1 MYLFSRSGRL
11 ANGNSR
17 DAALWLASLTE
28 KVNQITDLQVGLWRN
43 VFSPELGRISW
54 ATFVED
60 LAQLEAADDKLN
72 ADDAFVAEVDRGA
85 TFTSG
90 GLDDAL
96 AQVVY
101 GAADPERPI
110 EYVSAVSTLIAPGS
124 MVKGMT
130 LAVEIAQLVEKTTG
144 IPSMVLSSMT
154 GDYSAIEWIS
164 GYENVQALQAAG
176 EKLNQD
182 ADFAQLIDKQA
193 PGVYESG
200 PSVTTQVIYRR
211 VI

>member
-1 MYLFSRSGRL
+1 
-11 ANGNSR
+11 
-17 DAALWLASLTE
+17 
-28 KVNQITDLQVGLWRN
+28 
-43 VFSPELGRISW
+43 
-54 ATFVED
+54 
-60 LAQLEAADDKLN
+60 
-72 ADDAFVAEVDRGA
+72 
-85 TFTSG
+85 
-90 GLDDAL
+90 
-96 AQVVY
+96 
-101 GAADPERPI
+101 
-110 EYVSAVSTLIAPGS
+110 
-124 MVKGMT
+124 
-130 LAVEIAQLVEKTTG
+130 
-144 IPSMVLSSMT
+144 MVLSSMT

>member
-17 DAALWLASLTE
+17 ETALWLASITE

-43 VFSPELGRISW
+43 VFSPEFGRITW
-54 ATFVED
+54 AAFVED

-85 TFTSG
+85 AFTSG

-101 GAADPERPI
+101 GEPDPERPI
-110 EYVSAVSTLIAPGS
+110 EYVSVVSTLIVPGAFAR
-124 MVKGMT
+124 GT
-130 LAVEIAQLVEKTTG
+130 LLAVEIAQVAEKATG
-144 IPSMVLSSMT
+144 IPTMVASSVT
-154 GDYSAIEWIS
+154 GDYSAIEWIA

-176 EKLNQD
+176 EKINQD
-182 ADFAQLIDKQA
+182 ADFVQLLDKEV
-193 PGVYESG
+193 PGAYESG
-200 PSVTTQVIYRR
+200 VSVTNQVIYRR